1 MANAYTN
8 TNTNMTTS
16 TGLTPGMQT
25 YYNRELLRTFEPN
38 LVHLQFGE
46 NYRMPMNSGITMNM
60 RKMIPVAAKT
70 TALEEGNPGDGKML
84 AEVAVTTTIQQFG
97 DYARCSDW
105 LDMVHLDENITRRV
119 QRFGDAGARSVDAL
133 VRDELA
139 TCTNVIYA
147 GGKTARAQLT
157 AADKLTSRELRKAV
171 RTLKKNLAEK
181 FNGYYVA
188 IVGPDTVYDLQE
200 DDAWVKVS
208 EYQDKENIYTG
219 EVGRLFGIRFVE
231 STEAKIF
238 EGAGA
243 SSADVASR
251 MPPTCIS
258 ARSSA
263 ATRTAAMASR
273 RRRAVAASSEPSAT
287 QLSITSVITASSP
300 KMPPFSAASAISG
313 TAIRARVGW
322 PPRFVHCQEGHPRR
336 GARGPDSTRRP
347 RRPAR
352 RLSP

>member
-16 TGLTPGMQT
+16 TGLTLGMQT

-157 AADKLTSRELRKAV
+157 AADKLTSKELRKAV

-243 SSADVASR
+243 SSADVASVIVLGR
-251 MPPTCIS
+251 YAYGLTSLKGNKPRVVVKTAGS
-258 ARSSA
+258 A
-263 ATRTAAMASR
+263 
-273 RRRAVAASSEPSAT
+273 
-287 QLSITSVITASSP
+287 
-300 KMPPFSAASAISG
+300 G
-313 TAIRARVGW
+313 TADPLDQISTVGW
-322 PPRFVHCQEGHPRR
+322 KLDGFAAKLLQPEFAVRIECGFT
-336 GARGPDSTRRP
+336 A
-347 RRPAR
+347 
-352 RLSP
+352 